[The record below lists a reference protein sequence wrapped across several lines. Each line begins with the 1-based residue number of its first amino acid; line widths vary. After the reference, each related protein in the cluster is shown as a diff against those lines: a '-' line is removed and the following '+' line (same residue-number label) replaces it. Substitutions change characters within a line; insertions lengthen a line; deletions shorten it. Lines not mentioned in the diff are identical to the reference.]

1 MSSGLRV
8 TENATVSVIDNI
20 DTRKNSIKIKIPVVA
35 YYFKKTILFS
45 EIYFAITEIQEKI
58 KMKTWIPGAIAAFS
72 GVLMLSGCFTGM
84 EEEKTSQ
91 KVMLEPIR
99 KGDKVIT
106 RTAYDVEPAT
116 NKVTHG
122 QIMQLLSPYADD
134 VNINFSISTVMLEA
148 GQYTTLHTLKASEI
162 FYTLS
167 GNGFLKVNGKDHV
180 MRPGKLIYVPAGM
193 KQSVRNDGKVTLV
206 YLSIISPAYKADLE
220 TDLQKLRLMKVKK
233 DKLNKDGLFSGKF
246 GSQPVKMKSEK
257 LKIQTLSTNENK
269 SPDKE

>member
-1 MSSGLRV
+1 
-8 TENATVSVIDNI
+8 
-20 DTRKNSIKIKIPVVA
+20 
-35 YYFKKTILFS
+35 
-45 EIYFAITEIQEKI
+45 
-58 KMKTWIPGAIAAFS
+58 MKTKLLGTIAAFG

-84 EEEKTSQ
+84 EEENSSQ
-91 KVMLEPIR
+91 QVMLEPIR

-122 QIMQLLSPYADD
+122 QIMQLLSPYVDD
-134 VNINFSISTVMLEA
+134 VNIKFSISTVMLES
-148 GQYTTLHTLKASEI
+148 GQYTALHSLKASET

-167 GNGFLKVNGKDHV
+167 GNGFLKINGKDYV

-206 YLSIISPAYKADLE
+206 YLSIISPAYKPTLE
-220 TDLQKLRLMKVKK
+220 TELQKLKPLKVNKENL
-233 DKLNKDGLFSGKF
+233 DKDGLFSGKF
-246 GSQPVKMKSEK
+246 GSQPVKMSSDK
-257 LKIQTLSTNENK
+257 LKIQTLSTQESK